1 MADGGVDIDLYA
13 DDIES
18 DFNRQDEFGGENVD
32 LYDDVI
38 AAPAAKPEDGDGPPN
53 SVAPQHSH
61 PPEETNGSASYH
73 NNAPSHG
80 HHGRRFQLY
89 VGNLTWV
96 CTRFC
101 LI

>member
-1 MADGGVDIDLYA
+1 MEIYLFLKQVVLAVLFEIGRA
-13 DDIES
+13 APFQDD
-18 DFNRQDEFGGENVD
+18 FGGDNVD

-53 SVAPQHSH
+53 SSVPHPH
-61 PPEETNGSASYH
+61 PPEETNGSAPYH
-73 NNAPSHG
+73 NNASSH

-96 CTRFC
+96 RT
-101 LI
+101 

>member
-1 MADGGVDIDLYA
+1 MRH
-13 DDIES
+13 
-18 DFNRQDEFGGENVD
+18 FQDEFGGENVD

-38 AAPAAKPEDGDGPPN
+38 AAPTAKPEDGEGPPN
-53 SVAPQHSH
+53 SSAPQHNH
-61 PPEETNGSASYH
+61 PPEETNGNAPYH

-80 HHGRRFQLY
+80 HHGRRCQLY